1 MKFIKYIVLG
11 VLFGIILSKGEVVS
25 WYRIYEM
32 FRFQSFHMYG
42 VLGSAVIF
50 GLIITQTIKRKKL
63 RSIYGEPIKIE
74 AKERSI
80 KRYIIGGFIFG
91 LGWALTGACPGP
103 LFILVGNG
111 VSVFVVSIAAA
122 ILGTYTYGR
131 IKHKLPH

>member
-1 MKFIKYIVLG
+1 MKYIKYLVLG
-11 VLFGIILSKGEVVS
+11 TIFGIILSKGEVIS

-42 VLGSAVIF
+42 VLGSAVIL
-50 GLIITQTIKRKKL
+50 GVIITQTIRRTNLK
-63 RSIYGEPIKIE
+63 SIYGDPIKIE
-74 AKERSI
+74 SKERSVM
-80 KRYIIGGFIFG
+80 RYILGGFLFG

-131 IKHKLPH
+131 IKHRLPH

>member
-1 MKFIKYIVLG
+1 MKFIKFLIFG
-11 VLFGIILSKGEVVS
+11 ILFGITLTKAEVIS

-42 VLGSAVIF
+42 ILGSAVVL
-50 GLIITQTIKRKKL
+50 GMIIIQIIKRRKL
-63 RSIYGEPIKIE
+63 RSVDGTPITI
-74 AKERSI
+74 APKERGIS
-80 KRYIIGGFIFG
+80 RYILGGFIFG

-111 VSVFVVSIAAA
+111 VSVFIVTIAAA
-122 ILGTYTYGR
+122 TLGTYTYGR